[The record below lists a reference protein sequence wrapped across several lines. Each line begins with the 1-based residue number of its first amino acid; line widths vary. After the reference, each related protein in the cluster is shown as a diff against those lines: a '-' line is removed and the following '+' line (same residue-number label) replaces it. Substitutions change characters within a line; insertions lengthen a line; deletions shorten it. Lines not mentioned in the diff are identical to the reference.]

1 MKIIINLNV
10 HSEYSLL
17 SSPLKL
23 KDYFKFAIKNNLS
36 VLALTDKNT
45 MFGTIQFYEQCQK
58 YNIKPIIGIDIDVLD
73 IARNLKLELIVIAKN
88 QQGYEQL
95 CLISSIIAISNNSTI
110 SCEQLLEHLNEIIV
124 IFKPQNTLTM
134 SLTMQAEYL
143 TRIQKKAH
151 TYMGINQDNFS
162 NIQYWIDRQQLVVPC
177 NLVKYLQS
185 DDNQTLQLIEAI
197 KEQKLLAE
205 TSVNDFSN
213 YHYLLSFDI
222 YCEYEQILITNLEQ
236 LINNVNLQ
244 LQFNIKENM
253 LQYVPP
259 IGVNSNE
266 YLQNLCLQRLQNNKE
281 INNDYRY
288 QQRLSYELSIICE
301 MGFANYFLIVYDYV
315 KYAREQN
322 IMVGPG
328 RGSVA
333 GSLVAFLLQISTV
346 DPIKYDLIFERFLN
360 PQRIS
365 MPDIDI
371 DFQDDRREEVIK
383 YLVEK
388 YGKNNVAQII
398 TFQTITC
405 KIALKDTGR
414 VLNIPLDIIDK
425 ISKAVPLDLNLDLSL
440 AVSKI
445 EILQVY
451 MTQYPQLF
459 LLAKK
464 IIGLPRQFGTHAAG
478 VVLSQLPI
486 MQIVPI
492 QKGYNNIYLTQY
504 SMNHLESLGL
514 LKMDLLGLRNLTN
527 LKQILDMI
535 NKDLSMMISLDK
547 IPLNDS
553 KTYQLLSEGYTAGIF
568 QLESKGMQQILITMQ
583 PKNLEDIVVT
593 SSLFRPGPQEHIKTY
608 IKRRLK
614 QEAVWYL
621 HPDLQPILKT
631 TYGIIVYQEQI
642 ILIAQKIANFSL
654 AKADILRR
662 AISKK
667 NQNEMTLL
675 SKEFI
680 ASGVANG
687 YDEKTVKQIYDDI
700 NQFASYGFNRS
711 HAVSYSLLGYWMAY
725 LKVNYALQFMCALLT
740 SVIASANKIEQYL
753 KECQRYH
760 LKILPPSVNFSTEN
774 FIIENHMI
782 RVPLTIIKQVGMV
795 MYEAIYAE
803 REANGQYTD
812 YFSFV
817 ARMVLKGLNI
827 SILEALIA
835 AGALDEFKISRKTMK
850 LNMTLAFRYAQLIQ
864 VSRDENITL
873 NYDLVAIPSLKQEP
887 DNLLEKAQDE
897 LKYFGF
903 YLQTHPLLL
912 IKKQLQLEKEII
924 KLQNLDKLINW
935 KVKVLVFINRIKQ
948 IKTKDGQY
956 MCFLTVSDD
965 YGTSDVTVFSNI
977 YMQYQEQLKEN
988 TIVLINATV
997 EKYNDKIHLVLRTL
1011 KVISI

>member
-23 KDYFKFAIKNNLS
+23 KDYFKFAIKNNLLI
-36 VLALTDKNT
+36 LALTDKNT
-45 MFGTIQFYEQCQK
+45 MFGAMRFYEQCQK

-73 IARNLKLELIVIAKN
+73 IAHNLKLELIVIAKN

-124 IFKPQNTLTM
+124 IFKPQNALAM
-134 SLTMQAEYL
+134 SLTMQSEYL
-143 TRIQKKAH
+143 TRIQKKAL
-151 TYMGINQDNFS
+151 TYMGINQNNVS
-162 NIQYWIDRQQLVVPC
+162 NIQYWIDKHQLVVPC
-177 NLVKYLQS
+177 NLVKYLQP
-185 DDNQTLQLIEAI
+185 DDKQTLQLIEAI
-197 KEQKLLAE
+197 KEQKSLAE
-205 TSVNDFSN
+205 TNVNDFSD
-213 YHYLLSFDI
+213 YHYLLSFDNG
-222 YCEYEQILITNLEQ
+222 YEQILITNLQQ
-236 LINNVNLQ
+236 LINNVNLHLQ
-244 LQFNIKENM
+244 LNIKENM
-253 LQYVPP
+253 LQYPTP

-281 INNDYRY
+281 INNNQRY

-383 YLVEK
+383 YLVGK

-514 LKMDLLGLRNLTN
+514 LKMDLLGLRNLTI

-547 IPLNDS
+547 ISLNDG

-568 QLESKGMQQILITMQ
+568 QLESKGMQQILVTMQ
-583 PKNLEDIVVT
+583 PKTLEDIVVT
-593 SSLFRPGPQEHIKTY
+593 SSLFRPGPQEYIKTY

-614 QEAVWYL
+614 QEAVCYL
-621 HPDLQPILKT
+621 HPDLEPILKT

-725 LKVNYALQFMCALLT
+725 LKANYALQFMCALLT
-740 SVIASANKIEQYL
+740 SVVASANKIEQYL

-760 LKILPPSVNFSTEN
+760 LKILPPSVNYSAEN
-774 FIIENHMI
+774 FIIENNML
-782 RVPLTIIKQVGMV
+782 RVPLTIIKQVGMA
-795 MYEAIYAE
+795 MYEAICVE
-803 REANGQYTD
+803 RETNGQYTD

-817 ARMVLKGLNI
+817 ARMVLKGLNTLV
-827 SILEALIA
+827 LEALIA
-835 AGALDEFKISRKTMK
+835 AGALDEFKFSRKTMK

-864 VSRDENITL
+864 VSTNDNITL
-873 NYDLVAIPSLKQEP
+873 NYDLVAMPNLKQEP

-935 KVKVLVFINRIKQ
+935 KVKVLVLINRVKQ

-965 YGTSDVTVFSNI
+965 YGTSNVTVFSNI
-977 YMQYQEQLKEN
+977 YAQYQEQLKEN
-988 TIVLINATV
+988 NIVLINATV